1 MPEDVA
7 MPFTSE
13 AAENRRSPAMKSRC
27 VPNRSAARPPSSRK
41 PPKTSV
47 YALTTHWRPVGEKCR
62 PRSMLGR
69 ATFTIVASR
78 ITINWATQT
87 RTKTSQ
93 RFVEAAVIERN
104 LLRGFLRYPFET
116 SSPSGLIPRG
126 LAWARLSRRHADLLV
141 CDVRHPIRPERRTA
155 ARLPDLPR
163 RAPVRRPRWA
173 AVDDL

>member
-47 YALTTHWRPVGEKCR
+47 YALTTHRRPVGEKCR
-62 PRSMLGR
+62 PRSMLVR
-69 ATFTIVASR
+69 ATLTIVASR
-78 ITINWATQT
+78 ITMNWATQT
-87 RTKTSQ
+87 STKTRQ
-93 RFVEAAVIERN
+93 RFVEAAVIERD
-104 LLRGFLRYPFET
+104 LLRGLLRYPSKRDLRT
-116 SSPSGLIPRG
+116 GLFPKG
-126 LAWARLSRRHADLLV
+126 RLGRRHADLHL
-141 CDVRHPIRPERRTA
+141 CDMRHAIRAARRTA

-173 AVDDL
+173 ALDAR